1 MTECCCVHCS
11 ALTHLSMEFQK
22 KSPCPALE
30 EKPPKWKQG
39 MKKDFAIG
47 TIN

>member
-1 MTECCCVHCS
+1 MTECGCVHCS
-11 ALTHLSMEFQK
+11 VLTYLSMEFQK
-22 KSPCPALE
+22 KSPYPALE

-39 MKKDFAIG
+39 MKKNFAIG